1 MKRKTFVWACL
12 WLLVLSFSAMAS
24 SLEVVLE
31 KLQEKSASLHTLKAY
46 FTQDTLVV
54 TGLIRKKHMEG
65 VMYLKRPQMMRW
77 DYLAPQRYHVISDG
91 KKIWF
96 YDEDQNQVM
105 IGKLD
110 KFFDKQLLCSLFLDI
125 KNITKFF
132 EINLKEEKEIFSLE
146 LIPTQAHI
154 GAKQILVKVRK
165 SDYQIIEIKFTDF
178 YGNQNTIRLS
188 RFVYNKLF
196 KDSLFRFS
204 SPKNKK
210 VEVIHLP

>member
-77 DYLAPQRYHVISDG
+77 DYLLPQKYHVISDG

-96 YDEDQNQVM
+96 YDEEQNQVM
-105 IGKLD
+105 VGKLG

-125 KNITKFF
+125 KNVTKFF
-132 EINLKEEKEIFSLE
+132 QIRLVEEKDAFSLE
-146 LIPTQAHI
+146 LTPTQAHI
-154 GAKQILVKVRK
+154 GAKQILMKVRK
-165 SDYQIIEIKFTDF
+165 NDYQITEIKFTDF
-178 YGNQNTIRLS
+178 YGNQNIIRLS
-188 RFVYNKLF
+188 RFVYNKAL

-204 SPKNKK
+204 PPKGI
-210 VEVIHLP
+210 EVIHLP

>member
-1 MKRKTFVWACL
+1 MKRIAL
-12 WLLVLSFSAMAS
+12 WTCWWFLVFSFNARAA
-24 SLEVVLE
+24 LVKAILE
-31 KLQEKSASLHTLKAY
+31 KLQEKSANLHTLEAH

-54 TGLIRKKHMEG
+54 TGLMRKKHMEG
-65 VMYLKRPQMMRW
+65 MMRLKRPQMMRW

-105 IGKLD
+105 IGKID
-110 KFFDKQLLCSLFLDI
+110 KLFGKQLLCSLFLDI

-132 EINLKEEKEIFSLE
+132 EISLKEEKEIFSLE
-146 LIPTQAHI
+146 LTPTQAHI

-188 RFVYNKLF
+188 RFVYNKPF

-204 SPKNKK
+204 PPKNKK
-210 VEVIHLP
+210 VEIIHLP